1 MTKILKPIQ
10 NPRVAS
16 EGAHAWF
23 PRPRTAAPL
32 ARIRAGPGRS
42 TVAGRRAGGGSG
54 PPEAGAGTASAAS
67 GDCESLKP

>member
-16 EGAHAWF
+16 EGAHALF
-23 PRPRTAAPL
+23 PRPRMAAPL

-42 TVAGRRAGGGSG
+42 TVHGGGG
-54 PPEAGAGTASAAS
+54 ERRLREPEG
-67 GDCESLKP
+67 